1 MPGAERKEAP
11 LAGYIAMIVV
21 GLLFFLFGTFMLNSY
36 GNKSKC
42 TEQVTAKVVKMVEHR
57 SSGTG
62 RHKTNSTTYAPV
74 FKYEYDGK
82 EYSYISTVATNPPE
96 FSAGERVTIW
106 VNPNAPNKIYYKPGF
121 TSVMLSVLFRII
133 GGALSIGGV
142 VLLIKRKP
150 KKMI

>member
-1 MPGAERKEAP
+1 MPIAERKASP
-11 LAGYIAMIVV
+11 LAGYVAMVV
-21 GLLFFLFGTFMLNSY
+21 MGTLFFLFGTFMLNAY

-42 TEQVTAKVVKMVEHR
+42 TEQVTAEVVKMTEHR
-57 SSGTG
+57 SKSTG
-62 RHKTNSTTYAPV
+62 RHRGHSTTYAPV

-96 FSAGERVTIW
+96 FSVGERVTIW
-106 VNPNAPNKIYYKPGF
+106 VDPNSPNKIYYKPGG

-142 VLLIKRKP
+142 VLLIKRKA
-150 KKMI
+150 KK